1 MRTVGVA
8 EDAAPRRSSGAT
20 LLTVVETIATNV
32 PQYRRQLGSFPGQCE
47 LLVAPERIQVNTS
60 GQGIDVVVVAD
71 LVAIQDANLHRVVRL
86 VKERQANLNDNLN
99 TDQFEIHILNSQD
112 IILGRFILVHALC
125 LWQEILSTDHFP
137 LFSWDARDPWPLFY
151 T

>member
-8 EDAAPRRSSGAT
+8 EDAAPRRPSFAT
-20 LLTVVETIATNV
+20 LLTVVEIITTNV
-32 PQYRRQLGSFPGQCE
+32 PQYRRQLRSFPGQCE

-86 VKERQANLNDNLN
+86 VVKRQS
-99 TDQFEIHILNSQD
+99 NSN
-112 IILGRFILVHALC
+112 
-125 LWQEILSTDHFP
+125 
-137 LFSWDARDPWPLFY
+137 
-151 T
+151 

>member
-8 EDAAPRRSSGAT
+8 EDAAPRCPSFAT
-20 LLTVVETIATNV
+20 LLTVVEIITTNV

-47 LLVAPERIQVNTS
+47 LLVAPQRIQMNTS

-86 VKERQANLNDNLN
+86 VVKRL
-99 TDQFEIHILNSQD
+99 SQT
-112 IILGRFILVHALC
+112 
-125 LWQEILSTDHFP
+125 ET
-137 LFSWDARDPWPLFY
+137 Y
-151 T
+151 TLHLR